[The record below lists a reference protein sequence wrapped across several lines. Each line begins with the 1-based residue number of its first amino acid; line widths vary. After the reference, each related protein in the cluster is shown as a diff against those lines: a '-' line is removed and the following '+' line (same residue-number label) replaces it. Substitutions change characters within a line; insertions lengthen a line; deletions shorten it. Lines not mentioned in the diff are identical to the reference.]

1 MLLYDITSR
10 GKGTNWLSTFKQL
23 RLAINHRFFCFYQI
37 NGNGL

>member
-10 GKGTNWLSTFKQL
+10 GKGTNWLSTFITAL
-23 RLAINHRFFCFYQI
+23 PLITDFFCFYQI